1 MRGRFLCAMRTIEWV
16 PESCNVRL
24 IDQRRL
30 PNQLEYLSIN
40 NADEMIGAIKSM
52 AIRGAPALGVAGAM
66 GLAVEAH
73 RLSED
78 RTSSFRLDLQKAAEN
93 LIGSRPT
100 AINLAWGVR
109 RVVKII
115 NDLSIPDNGLF
126 DALLKESLEMAEED
140 VATNLRMAAFG
151 ASLIQDGDTIIHHC
165 NTGSLAAVDWG
176 TALGAI
182 RFAHGHGK
190 RVHLLIDETR
200 PRFQGARLT
209 AWECQQYGI
218 PFEVITDNAAGFY
231 LHRGEVQKVMFGS
244 DRVAANGDVV
254 NKVGTYML
262 SLAAHDNG
270 VPVYPVFP
278 FSTLD
283 ATLANGDEIPIE
295 ERTASEVNAVQF
307 EGEAVYPKGAGV
319 RNPAFDMTP
328 NRLIT
333 AWVTD
338 RGIIYP
344 PFLENYPH
352 FIYNNDSGR

>member
-1 MRGRFLCAMRTIEWV
+1 MCAMRTIEWL
-16 PESCNVRL
+16 PDSSCVQL
-24 IDQRRL
+24 IDQRKL
-30 PNQLEYLSIN
+30 PNQLEYLAIHD
-40 NADEMIGAIKSM
+40 ADEMVLAIKTM
-52 AIRGAPALGVAGAM
+52 AIRGAPALGVAGAF
-66 GLAVEAH
+66 GVALEAQKLKTNH
-73 RLSED
+73 NELMRGSLV
-78 RTSSFRLDLQKAAEN
+78 KAAAH
-93 LIGSRPT
+93 LIDARPT
-100 AINLAWGVR
+100 AVNLGWGVAR
-109 RVVKII
+109 ILKIVE
-115 NDLSIPDNGLF
+115 NRQIPESELF
-126 DALLKESLEMAEED
+126 NALLQESLTMAEED
-140 VATNLRMAAFG
+140 IATNLHMAKFG
-151 ASLIQDGDTIIHHC
+151 ASLINNGDTIIHHC

-182 RFAHGHGK
+182 RFAFEQGK
-190 RVHLLIDETR
+190 RIHLLIDETR

-218 PFEVITDNAAGFY
+218 PFDVITDNAAGFY

-262 SLAAHDNG
+262 SLAAQDNG

-283 ATLANGDEIPIE
+283 VNLATGVEIPIE
-295 ERTASEVNAVQF
+295 ERSGDEVSAVSF
-307 EGEAVYPKGAGV
+307 EGEAVYPKGATV

-352 FIYNNDSGR
+352 IIYNYDSGR